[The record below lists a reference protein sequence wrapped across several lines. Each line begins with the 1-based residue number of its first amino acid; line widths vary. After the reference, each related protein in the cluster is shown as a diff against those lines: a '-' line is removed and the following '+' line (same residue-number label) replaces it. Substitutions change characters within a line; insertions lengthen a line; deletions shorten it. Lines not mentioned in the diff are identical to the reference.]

1 MILLNYTHSPKKIIA
16 KMMVEET
23 VNRRSKEE
31 NMKRV
36 AQREMERNARRFIT
50 ITGGEGHVK
59 RGNLH
64 RRHD

>member
-31 NMKRV
+31 NMKRI
-36 AQREMERNARRFIT
+36 AQREMEA
-50 ITGGEGHVK
+50 
-59 RGNLH
+59 
-64 RRHD
+64 